1 MRALIAAAVAALTL
15 VTFGANGAGAKD
27 GDVIETGACSATSN
41 WKLKLSDEDG
51 GIETEFEVDT
61 NIAGQTWKAKLK
73 HNGVPAAR
81 SVKATKPPSGSFE
94 LRRVL
99 PNAAGSDVVVGKAR
113 NPSTGET
120 CHGQATFPG

>member
-1 MRALIAAAVAALTL
+1 MRALLAGGVAALL
-15 VTFGANGAGAKD
+15 VTFGATGAGAKD

-41 WKLKLSDEDG
+41 WKLKLGDEDG
-51 GIETEFEVDT
+51 GIEAELEVDT
-61 NIAGQTWKAKLK
+61 NVAGQAWTAKLK

-81 SVKATKPPSGSFE
+81 SVKVTKPPSGSFE

-99 PNAAGSDVVVGKAR
+99 PNAAGGDVVVGKAR

-120 CHGQATFPG
+120 CRGQATFPG